1 MGGKVYL
8 KRDVKKKSTS
18 YFSYFLWAAIGLLF
32 LVVITPLLT
41 KRGAERHVVEKVTPE
56 KGMVMKGI
64 PKSSPDDSSAG
75 EAQEG
80 VKVAQET
87 KESNVQTGSATSP
100 TLPAGEATNSAPAAA
115 QAPSMAV
122 TGTDPDKSLP
132 EPGVTA
138 SAKPVPGQ
146 MQTPASA
153 KPVPGQMQT
162 AASTMPQPQQEQTLP
177 PAGNM
182 QTQQP
187 SAAAVDASAA
197 PATATVPATRKPS
210 PTMQASAAAKPKAT
224 AAPRAKPPTPVAA
237 PAPTLTAT
245 ATPSTSTTSASSAT
259 KYVVQIGSFSQ
270 RENADGIQQQLLK
283 KGYEVMVRTVTH
295 EKFGR
300 LYIVQLAP
308 VSDAGKAQSLV
319 SKVKQEANVQP
330 MVIKLPTDQ

>member
-8 KRDVKKKSTS
+8 RRDVKKKSTS

-32 LVVITPLLT
+32 LVVITPILT
-41 KRGAERHVVEKVTPE
+41 KRGGERRIAEKVTPE

-64 PKSSPDDSSAG
+64 PRSSPYDSPA
-75 EAQEG
+75 EEPQEG
-80 VKVAQET
+80 AKTAQVSKDGGVDGGSGATPTAPVSEAVK
-87 KESNVQTGSATSP
+87 SIPATP
-100 TLPAGEATNSAPAAA
+100 QGPP
-115 QAPSMAV
+115 MAV
-122 TGTDPDKSLP
+122 TGNEPGRSAP

-138 SAKPVPGQ
+138 PAMPAPGQ
-146 MQTPASA
+146 
-153 KPVPGQMQT
+153 VQT
-162 AASTMPQPQQEQTLP
+162 AAVTTPQARPEQTLP
-177 PAGNM
+177 AEGNV

-187 SAAAVDASAA
+187 VTAAADANAP
-197 PATATVPATRKPS
+197 PATAAVPAGPKPS
-210 PTMQASAAAKPKAT
+210 PTMQASAPAKPKVAAPPAKPPAT
-224 AAPRAKPPTPVAA
+224 AAAVG
-237 PAPTLTAT
+237 
-245 ATPSTSTTSASSAT
+245 SASASAGAGAT

-283 KGYEVMVRTVTH
+283 KGYEVMVRTITH

-308 VSDAGKAQSLV
+308 VYDANKAQSLV